1 MKNEYEIGGKVEYP
15 SSGACRKR
23 NGGDSEQTSSFIF
36 RFCILSL
43 KVFSAVCGPI
53 WLNFGGLLT
62 TSGPQK
68 DVSDISFDGKIQK
81 P

>member
-23 NGGDSEQTSSFIF
+23 NGGDSEQTASFKF
-36 RFCILSL
+36 SLCILSL

-53 WLNFGGLLT
+53 
-62 TSGPQK
+62 
-68 DVSDISFDGKIQK
+68 
-81 P
+81 